1 MSNKKSTTCLE
12 CQVVFIPKS
21 GSTGKFCCQ
30 SCAAKFNNRGRV
42 NSLESR
48 LKVSETLK
56 KKNLTPLKT
65 KSGNPAYCRVS
76 WCKVC
81 NGVIRHDHKLTCS
94 VECNN
99 KHRSKT
105 HIQSKLTKPVKIAK
119 EKPVKIAKVIL
130 KEATNQTSSKLYPHR
145 KVGARKLASL
155 YLNKNSDDITYTDIE
170 LLKNYLNI
178 ELHTNNLS
186 PAQIA
191 NKLGHATPHIH
202 HIIYGI
208 GLKTKDVKTA
218 VNNTKRQL
226 GLIRTDEKY
235 TYYKECEFNL
245 TRVEMEKIPGFSLLI
260 EHGIFHPVQN
270 PNGAVKDHI
279 LSRAEAYQYG
289 YDPAHIR
296 HPANC
301 RFITNM
307 ENLKKSSSS
316 DITYEELLERIR
328 DWENNIVPT
337 LSTIR
342 RPVQKT
348 PEHIEKIRQSTIAY
362 YEKVK
367 SGEIISTRKNSIR
380 IGRKPTFHTKY
391 DWEPINEDVRNG
403 MPRKDICKKHGIT
416 IHTLN
421 KAKLLRLVIAHPKI
435 K

>member
-1 MSNKKSTTCLE
+1 MSNKKSE
-12 CQVVFIPKS
+12 
-21 GSTGKFCCQ
+21 
-30 SCAAKFNNRGRV
+30 
-42 NSLESR
+42 
-48 LKVSETLK
+48 
-56 KKNLTPLKT
+56 
-65 KSGNPAYCRVS
+65 
-76 WCKVC
+76 
-81 NGVIRHDHKLTCS
+81 
-94 VECNN
+94 
-99 KHRSKT
+99 
-105 HIQSKLTKPVKIAK
+105 
-119 EKPVKIAKVIL
+119 
-130 KEATNQTSSKLYPHR
+130 LYPR
-145 KVGARKLASL
+145 KKFATRKLASL
-155 YLNKNSDDITYTDIE
+155 YLNKNSADITYHDIE

-191 NKLGHATPHIH
+191 RKLGHSTPHIH
-202 HIIYGI
+202 HIIHGI

-245 TRVEMEKIPGFSLLI
+245 TRAEMEKIPGFSLLL
-260 EHGIFHPVQN
+260 ENGIFHPVKN

-279 LSRAEAYQYG
+279 LSRAEAYQHG

-316 DITYEELLERIR
+316 DITYEELLKRISN
-328 DWENNIVPT
+328 WENNVVPT
-337 LSTIR
+337 LNTIR

-367 SGEIISTRKNSIR
+367 SGEIKSTREKSIS
-380 IGRKPTFHTKY
+380 IGRKPTFHTRY
-391 DWEPINEDVRNG
+391 DWGPINEDVRNG
-403 MPRKDICKKHGIT
+403 LSRTDICKKHGIT
-416 IHTLN
+416 IHTLT

>member
-1 MSNKKSTTCLE
+1 MSNKKSE
-12 CQVVFIPKS
+12 
-21 GSTGKFCCQ
+21 
-30 SCAAKFNNRGRV
+30 
-42 NSLESR
+42 
-48 LKVSETLK
+48 
-56 KKNLTPLKT
+56 
-65 KSGNPAYCRVS
+65 
-76 WCKVC
+76 
-81 NGVIRHDHKLTCS
+81 
-94 VECNN
+94 
-99 KHRSKT
+99 
-105 HIQSKLTKPVKIAK
+105 
-119 EKPVKIAKVIL
+119 
-130 KEATNQTSSKLYPHR
+130 LYPR
-145 KVGARKLASL
+145 KKFATRKLASL
-155 YLNKNSDDITYTDIE
+155 YLNKNSADITYHDIE

-191 NKLGHATPHIH
+191 IKLGHSTPHIH
-202 HIIYGI
+202 HIIHGI

-245 TRVEMEKIPGFSLLI
+245 TRAEMEKIPGFYLLL
-260 EHGIFHPVQN
+260 ENGIFHPVKN

-279 LSRAEAYQYG
+279 LSRAEAYQHG

-316 DITYEELLERIR
+316 DITYEELLKRISN
-328 DWENNIVPT
+328 WENNVVPT
-337 LSTIR
+337 LNTIR

-367 SGEIISTRKNSIR
+367 SGEIKSTREKSIS
-380 IGRKPTFHTKY
+380 IGRKPTFHTRY
-391 DWEPINEDVRNG
+391 DWGPINEDVRNG
-403 MPRKDICKKHGIT
+403 LSRTDICKKHGIT
-416 IHTLN
+416 IHTLT